1 MTIERIKKALR
12 IAVIAVATMSSGSL
26 FQAGCGG
33 GYGDYGYSSYGYG
46 GGIDPDVFQ
55 ESVDNF
61 DDYIRE

>member
-12 IAVIAVATMSSGSL
+12 IAVIAAAAMSSGTM

-33 GYGDYGYSSYGYG
+33 GYGGYSDYAYSGY